1 MANPHFIA
9 NLSFRAKMLVAVTF
23 VMSLLVAVSL
33 WLVSQ
38 RFKQQIQK
46 NAADQLLTAEGVL
59 RARQATRADELLL
72 RFNIANNEPKFKS
85 AYALLSE
92 KGLLTAEG
100 QETIRETLQQMTNAV
115 KADMIMLTPEPDSGP
130 PVTVFRDPQVKADQF
145 ARQCAASISQA
156 FTNLSKMDTV
166 EIGGQLYDIV
176 SLPITVGKD
185 IGGVVTFGVA
195 DTMANEFRM
204 LMRTDDDLVLL
215 LDNQVVSSTLHNPDD
230 EAPQQFAAL
239 TKKSNSAGC
248 SQEIELG
255 NEHFLELA
263 GQLGVLD
270 EPNRLGYLIF
280 SSYEAPLQVLGSTQ
294 RIILL
299 IGLLAI
305 LSGIAVVWFL
315 LHKMTGPLREL
326 QASAEAVG
334 RGDFSRRV
342 NIRAHDEFGKL
353 GGAFNQMTQDIERSH
368 MELQHTV
375 KTLKTT
381 QAQLVQSEK
390 LSAVGEF
397 VAGVAHELNNPLAA
411 VMGFSEMLKDAD
423 VDEDLRRHLDLIF
436 KSALRCRKIVQ
447 SLLSF
452 ARRHQPERK
461 PVAVNKLIDEVLEIV
476 AYQLRTSNVEV
487 VCQFAPRLPLVLA
500 DGHQIQQVVLNL
512 INNARQAIESHQ
524 ASGRIT
530 IRTEMQEAVIRMAI
544 QDNGPGI
551 SPENLTRIFD
561 PFFTTKEV
569 GKGTGLGLSLCYG
582 LIREHGGNITVS
594 SEPGQGAT
602 FTIELP
608 ATADLAP
615 SDSPA
620 PAKDEANRSQEGVG
634 KKILLVDDEHILLE
648 MIREGLKRH
657 GYEITTVNNGETA
670 LRELHGRNF
679 DAICTDLKMPGLN
692 GRQLYEWIR
701 TSRPEAARRVIFMTG
716 DVINESLQMF
726 LDQEQ
731 VACLHKPFS
740 VADLRQAIK
749 NVLKVTNG
757 H

>member
-1 MANPHFIA
+1 MASKRFIA
-9 NLSFRAKMLVAVTF
+9 DLSFRAKMLMAVTI

-38 RFKQQIQK
+38 RFKQQIQN
-46 NAADQLLTAEGVL
+46 NAADQLRTAEGVL
-59 RARQATRADELLL
+59 RARQTTRADELFL

-85 AYALLSE
+85 AYALLAE
-92 KGLLTAEG
+92 GQLTAEG
-100 QETIRETLQQMTNAV
+100 QETIRQTLQQMTNVV

-130 PVTVFRDPQVKADQF
+130 PVAVLRDPEVKADQF
-145 ARQCAASISQA
+145 ARQCAVSISQA
-156 FTNLSKMDTV
+156 FTNQSKMETV
-166 EIGGQLYDIV
+166 EIDGRLYDIV

-195 DTMANEFRM
+195 DTIANEFRT

-215 LDNQVVSSTLHNPDD
+215 LDNQVVSSTLHNPDA
-230 EAPQQFAAL
+230 EASAQFDAL
-239 TKKSNSAGC
+239 TAKSNSAGN
-248 SQEIELG
+248 SQEIDLG
-255 NEHFLELA
+255 NGHFLELA
-263 GQLGVLD
+263 GQLGEAE

-280 SSYEAPLQVLGSTQ
+280 SSYEAPLQVLGYTQ
-294 RIILL
+294 GIILL

-305 LSGIAVVWFL
+305 VSGVAVVWFL

-326 QASAEAVG
+326 QVSAEAVG

-368 MELQHTV
+368 TELQHTV
-375 KTLKTT
+375 NTLKTT

-476 AYQLRTSNVEV
+476 AYQLKTSNVEV
-487 VCQFAPRLPLVLA
+487 VTQFAPRLPLVLA

-512 INNARQAIESHQ
+512 INNARQAIEAHQ

-530 IRTEMQEAVIRMAI
+530 IRTDMQETVIRIAI

-594 SEPGQGAT
+594 SEPGKGAT

-620 PAKDEANRSQEGVG
+620 PAKPEASRSQEGAG

-657 GYEITTVNNGETA
+657 GYEITSANDGETA
-670 LRELHGRNF
+670 LRELQTRNF

-692 GRQLYEWIR
+692 GRQLYEWVR
-701 TSRPEAARRVIFMTG
+701 ASRPDSARRVIFMTG

-731 VACLHKPFS
+731 LACLHKPFS

-749 NVLKVTNG
+749 HILAETNG
-757 H
+757 R

>member
-1 MANPHFIA
+1 MASTHFTA
-9 NLSFRAKMLVAVTF
+9 NLSFRAKMLMAVTI
-23 VMSLLVAVSL
+23 VMSLLVALSL

-38 RFKQQIQK
+38 RFKQQIQN
-46 NAADQLLTAEGVL
+46 NAADQLRTAEGVL
-59 RARQATRADELLL
+59 RARQTTRADELFL

-85 AYALLSE
+85 AYAVLAE
-92 KGLLTAEG
+92 GQLTAEG
-100 QETIRETLQQMTNAV
+100 QETIRQTLQQMTNVV

-130 PVTVFRDPQVKADQF
+130 PVAVFRDPQVNADLF
-145 ARQCAASISQA
+145 ARQCAVSISQA
-156 FTNLSKMDTV
+156 FTNQSKMETV
-166 EIGGQLYDIV
+166 EIDGRLYDIV

-195 DTMANEFRM
+195 DTIANEFRT

-215 LDNQVVSSTLHNPDD
+215 LDNQVVSSTLHNPDT
-230 EAPQQFAAL
+230 EASAQFDVL
-239 TKKSNSAGC
+239 TAKSNSAGN
-248 SQEIELG
+248 SQEIDLG
-255 NEHFLELA
+255 NGHFLELA
-263 GQLGVLD
+263 GQLGESE

-315 LHKMTGPLREL
+315 LHRMTGPLREL
-326 QASAEAVG
+326 QVSAEAVG

-353 GGAFNQMTQDIERSH
+353 GGAFNQMTHDIERSH
-368 MELQHTV
+368 KELQHTV
-375 KTLKTT
+375 NTLKTT

-512 INNARQAIESHQ
+512 INNARQAIEAHQ

-530 IRTEMQEAVIRMAI
+530 IRTDMQEVVIRIAI

-551 SPENLTRIFD
+551 APENLTRIFD

-594 SEPGQGAT
+594 SEPGKGAT

-620 PAKDEANRSQEGVG
+620 PAKPEANKSQEGVG

-657 GYEITTVNNGETA
+657 GYEITTVNNGENA
-670 LRELHGRNF
+670 LRELHARNF

-692 GRQLYEWIR
+692 GRQLYEWVR

-716 DVINESLQMF
+716 DVINEPLQMF

-731 VACLHKPFS
+731 LACLHKPFS

-749 NVLKVTNG
+749 NVLKETNG
-757 H
+757 N

>member
-1 MANPHFIA
+1 
-9 NLSFRAKMLVAVTF
+9 
-23 VMSLLVAVSL
+23 
-33 WLVSQ
+33 
-38 RFKQQIQK
+38 
-46 NAADQLLTAEGVL
+46 
-59 RARQATRADELLL
+59 
-72 RFNIANNEPKFKS
+72 
-85 AYALLSE
+85 
-92 KGLLTAEG
+92 
-100 QETIRETLQQMTNAV
+100 
-115 KADMIMLTPEPDSGP
+115 
-130 PVTVFRDPQVKADQF
+130 
-145 ARQCAASISQA
+145 
-156 FTNLSKMDTV
+156 V
-166 EIGGQLYDIV
+166 EIGGGLYDIV

-185 IGGVVTFGVA
+185 IVGVVTFGVE
-195 DTMANEFRM
+195 DTTAHEFRM

-215 LDNQVVSSTLHNPDD
+215 LDNQVVSSSLHSPDA
-230 EAPQQFAAL
+230 EAPAQFAAM
-239 TKKSNSAGC
+239 TATSSSAGN
-248 SQEIELG
+248 SQEIRLG
-255 NEHFLELA
+255 DEQFLGLA
-263 GQLGVLD
+263 GQLGAPG
-270 EPNRLGYLIF
+270 EPNRLGYLIL
-280 SSYEAPLQVLGSTQ
+280 SSYRAPLQVLRRTQ
-294 RIILL
+294 QIILL

-305 LSGIAVVWFL
+305 VSGIAVVWFL

-334 RGDFSRRV
+334 RGEFSRRV
-342 NIRAHDEFGKL
+342 DIRTHDEFGKL

-368 MELQHTV
+368 TELQHTV
-375 KTLKTT
+375 NTLKTT

-461 PVAVNKLIDEVLEIV
+461 PVAVNKLIEEVLEIV
-476 AYQLRTSNVEV
+476 AYQLKTSNVEV

-512 INNARQAIESHQ
+512 INNARQAIEAHQ

-530 IRTEMQEAVIRMAI
+530 IRTDMQDAVIRIAI
-544 QDNGPGI
+544 HDNGPGI
-551 SPENLTRIFD
+551 SPENLSRIFD

-582 LIREHGGNITVS
+582 LIREHGGSIAVT
-594 SEPGQGAT
+594 SEPGKGAT

-615 SDSPA
+615 SDSLA
-620 PAKDEANRSQEGVG
+620 PAKAEASRSQEGAG

-657 GYEITTVNNGETA
+657 GYDITSVNNGEMA
-670 LRELHGRNF
+670 LRELHARNF

-692 GRQLYEWIR
+692 GRQLYEWVR
-701 TSRPEAARRVIFMTG
+701 ASRPESARRVIFMTG

-731 VACLHKPFS
+731 LACLHKPFS

-749 NVLKVTNG
+749 NVLVETNG
-757 H
+757 R